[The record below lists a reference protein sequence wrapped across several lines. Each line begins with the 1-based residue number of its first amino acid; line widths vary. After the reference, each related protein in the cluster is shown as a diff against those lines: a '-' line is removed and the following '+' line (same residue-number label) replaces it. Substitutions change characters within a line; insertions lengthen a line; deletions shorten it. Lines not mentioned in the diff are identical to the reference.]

1 MSQLKIVV
9 KDSQHLKKL
18 INEDVNHELDLGSLD
33 VSNVTDMSHL
43 FENSTRKDFSG
54 IETWDMSKVKNIN
67 SMFFNAVNF
76 NHDVTDWTLSSL
88 SLQDKSSFF
97 LIENVF

>member
-54 IETWDMSKVKNIN
+54 IETWDMSKVKNIYA
-67 SMFFNAVNF
+67 MFYNAFN
-76 NHDVTDWTLSSL
+76 
-88 SLQDKSSFF
+88 
-97 LIENVF
+97 

>member
-18 INEDVNHELDLGSLD
+18 IKEDVNHELDLGSLD

-54 IETWDMSKVKNIN
+54 IET
-67 SMFFNAVNF
+67 
-76 NHDVTDWTLSSL
+76 
-88 SLQDKSSFF
+88 
-97 LIENVF
+97 